1 MIFFVLVDAL
11 GLLRSQN
18 ENKVL
23 KEELQHWLSLLTK
36 APFKLPYAELMAK
49 CITGSWRLDVGDGMH
64 GLRNIFTHIIDYLL
78 EDPTLARAM
87 AGANLWDASIQDT

>member
-1 MIFFVLVDAL
+1 MDAL

-49 CITGSWRLDVGDGMH
+49 CITGSW
-64 GLRNIFTHIIDYLL
+64 
-78 EDPTLARAM
+78 
-87 AGANLWDASIQDT
+87 